1 MIAIEPLAPD
11 HFPLVAGWLA
21 EPSIN
26 QWLTAEWRGRSVEP
40 AVVAIAVRNRRNR
53 LFLVRDEGV
62 PRGIVGLADLEPDDR
77 CAMVWYVLG
86 DQASGRK
93 GIISAA
99 VGQLCRHAFDSLGLS
114 CVYAWIMRP
123 NAASR
128 RVLEKN
134 GFRESG
140 TLRRAAILRGE
151 PVDRVYFDLTP
162 QDLAPPRP

>member
-1 MIAIEPLAPD
+1 ML
-11 HFPLVAGWLA
+11 
-21 EPSIN
+21 
-26 QWLTAEWRGRSVEP
+26 
-40 AVVAIAVRNRRNR
+40 AVRGSA
-53 LFLVRDEGV
+53 LPDLVGAEAEGACLLV
-62 PRGIVGLADLEPDDR
+62 GGEGQLLGVVGHLVGEALHRHVVSLAALGLADLEPDDR

-99 VGQLCRHAFDSLGLS
+99 VGLLCRHAFESLGLS